1 MSELHP
7 TGTVPDPRWAR
18 FRLVA
23 VFAVL
28 MVSIGSWWLC
38 SNGME
43 NTQVASMEIS
53 VLSMKELYPQAL
65 SIAREWNPNAFLSR
79 ASFSIQGSFSTIR
92 PRATFTFWGS
102 STTSNYGLNVYIRG
116 ASPDCEIDTD
126 EAELPPERPLAE
138 PIDPDELPFDSGDA
152 LELILNNGAGDFLRA
167 HPYQP
172 WPPDLILER
181 SGSYFSEGP
190 LRWRAY
196 FTGEDIHD
204 TEYFMIDA
212 YTGEFLG
219 NDPSNV
225 DQ

>member
-7 TGTVPDPRWAR
+7 TGTIPDPRWAR

-23 VFAVL
+23 VCAVL
-28 MVSIGSWWLC
+28 MVSLGSWWAC
-38 SNGME
+38 SNGTE
-43 NTQVASMEIS
+43 NTQVVSMEIS
-53 VLSMKELYPQAL
+53 VLSMKELYPRAL
-65 SIAREWNPNAFLSR
+65 SIARDWHSDAFLFW
-79 ASFSIQGSFSTIR
+79 ASFSIQGVSSTDH
-92 PRATFTFWGS
+92 PRAAFTFLGPS
-102 STTSNYGLNVYIRG
+102 AKVNNGLNVYIRG
-116 ASPDCEIDTD
+116 ASPDSAIDTD
-126 EAELPPERPLAE
+126 EFEFPPERPLAE
-138 PIDPDELPFDSGDA
+138 PIDPEELPFDSGDA
-152 LELILNNGAGDFLRA
+152 LELILSSGAAEFLRA
-167 HPYQP
+167 HPNQP

-181 SGSYFSEGP
+181 SGSCFSEGP